1 MTSNPFAHLT
11 TLCALAAACC
21 WLFGAAS
28 ALAGPL
34 TPADLD
40 PVTVHEAPDHAP
52 VPLVVD
58 GEAKAVIYVARAGG
72 VANKLVG
79 ELQDAIEAT
88 TGAKLALTR
97 KAPGAD
103 QSAIVVGDCEASRAA
118 GVETGK
124 LPSEGF
130 IVKTAPNR
138 VFLVGET
145 SVAEHQATAWA
156 IADFLERLVGVRWWW
171 PLDHHGRTVEATK
184 NLSVRPCHYS
194 DAPAYRMRV
203 GWPPFYNGT
212 PYGTLRVNDLY
223 DRLRGGNSWP
233 TQLKVHQPRS
243 HQWAKLYA
251 DSRPEIFAL
260 RADGSRNF
268 GMFDYAHPK
277 TLETYLENIEL
288 YKTATDE
295 ERETREFKMKT
306 SFIKGRAI
314 SVSPP
319 DMGVHS
325 ESEYAQKL
333 LEPEKGGFAS
343 ASKLMGIF
351 VRDLA
356 QEVQKRYPDMVVLYL
371 PYVNYTLAP
380 EGIDFPENVE
390 VQLCGMPGLAMYK
403 QPALSEQFQG
413 NIDTWAELTAR
424 PVQTWDYSC
433 WPTDRT
439 KAPFQYPHVVK
450 DYYQR
455 NRDTLVGTFIN
466 GGIPDEWIAQ
476 HFTMYC
482 WMKLMWDPA
491 FDVDAAADS
500 FATRMFGPAAEP
512 IRELL
517 RLQTE
522 RWEDVVWQ
530 VDKVSPTALY
540 EQSYTEEIMDRMGEL
555 LDEAR
560 EKAAGDEVL
569 EARVAYYAQPFE
581 DFFEEAEQLRSG
593 EGLRHVVAKK
603 VPDNPVI
610 DGKLDD
616 QWWDMAEPVV
626 GFEVKRG
633 ETVSEAKY
641 KTEVRVV
648 WTLEGVT
655 FGLKMHEPD
664 PDSLQ
669 MDIKT
674 RDDGALWPKNDNAEV
689 LVDVTGQKLGRFW
702 QWLINPAGT
711 VMDLREDRDKSWNP
725 EAPKHATHIGED
737 YWSLELYLPNSMF
750 EDVEGFQ
757 KPATGAQWAGQ
768 FTRHRKSSGPNEYS
782 RLNNKLGGFSRN
794 VSDFAPIKFVE

>member
-1 MTSNPFAHLT
+1 MNLPSAIYPMFLFAAMSL
-11 TLCALAAACC
+11 
-21 WLFGAAS
+21 LFAFASPAEAEPQRLGA
-28 ALAGPL
+28 
-34 TPADLD
+34 ADLD
-40 PVTVHEAPDHAP
+40 PVTVHDTPKHDP
-52 VPLVVD
+52 VVLVED
-58 GEAKAVIYVARAGG
+58 GEARGVMYTAKSGG
-72 VANKLVG
+72 TTNKLLK
-79 ELQDAIEAT
+79 EMRDAIAAT
-88 TGAKLALTR
+88 TGATLEIVR
-97 KAPGAD
+97 SAPDAD
-103 QSAIVVGDCEASRAA
+103 TPAIVVGDSAGSRAA
-118 GVETGK
+118 GIDASEI
-124 LPSEGF
+124 PIEGF
-130 IVKTAPNR
+130 VIKTAPGR
-138 VFLVGET
+138 VFLVGGSDT
-145 SVAEHQATAWA
+145 AERNANAWA
-156 IADFLERLVGVRWWW
+156 IADFLERHVGVRWWW
-171 PLDHHGRTVEATK
+171 PLDHHGRTLEPAASLTIKPV
-184 NLSVRPCHYS
+184 HYE
-194 DAPAYRMRV
+194 DAPAYRMRR
-203 GWPPFYNGT
+203 GWPPFYKST
-212 PYGTLRVNDLY
+212 PYGTLRVSGLY

-233 TQLKVHQPRS
+233 IQLAVHQPQSGR
-243 HQWAKLYA
+243 WRGLYA
-251 DSRPEIFAL
+251 EDRPEIFAE

-268 GMFDYAHPK
+268 GMFDYAHPRM
-277 TLETYLENIEL
+277 LETYLENIEL
-288 YKTATDE
+288 YQTAE
-295 ERETREFKMKT
+295 GEQRETREFKIKT

-314 SVSPP
+314 TVSPP

-325 ESEYAQKL
+325 ESEISQKL

-343 ASKLMGIF
+343 ASKLMGLF

-356 QEVQKRYPDMVVLYL
+356 LEVQKRYPDMVVLYL

-380 EGIDFPENVE
+380 EGIDFPDNVE
-390 VQLCGMPGLAMYK
+390 AQLCGMPGLAMYK
-403 QPALSEQFQG
+403 QPGLNHEFQG
-413 NIDTWAELTAR
+413 NIDRWAELTDR

-455 NRDTLVGTFIN
+455 NRDKVVGTFIN

-482 WMKLMWDPA
+482 WMKLMWDPD
-491 FDVDAAADS
+491 FDVDAAADA
-500 FATRMFGPAAEP
+500 FASRMFGPASEP

-522 RWEDVVWQ
+522 QWEDVVWE
-530 VDKVSPTALY
+530 VARVSPTALY
-540 EQSYTEEIMDRMGEL
+540 EQSYTEEVMDRMAEL

-560 EKAAGDEVL
+560 AKAAGDVVL

-593 EGLRHVVAKK
+593 EGLRHVEAKK
-603 VPDNPVI
+603 VPDNPII

-616 QWWDMAEPVV
+616 PWWDMAQPVV
-626 GFEVKRG
+626 GFEKKYG
-633 ETVSEAKY
+633 ENVSEAKY
-641 KTEVRVV
+641 TTEVRVV

-664 PDSLQ
+664 PDSLK

-689 LVDVTGQKLGRFW
+689 FVDVTGQKLGRFW

-711 VMDLREDRDKSWNP
+711 VMDLREDRDQSWNP

-737 YWSLELYLPNSMF
+737 HWSIELYLPNAMF
-750 EDVEGFQ
+750 DDVEGFQ
-757 KPATGAQWAGQ
+757 KPATGARWAGQ

-794 VSDFAPIKFVE
+794 VSDFAIIKFIE